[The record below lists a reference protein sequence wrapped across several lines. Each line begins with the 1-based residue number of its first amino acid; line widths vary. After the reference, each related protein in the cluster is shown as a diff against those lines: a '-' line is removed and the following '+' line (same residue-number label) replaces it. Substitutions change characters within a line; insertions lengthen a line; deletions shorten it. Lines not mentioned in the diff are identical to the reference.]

1 MIVTQVISDPNDLI
15 MSQHDAMATVNVTTD
30 GENITAPEVMWSV
43 HFGLVDAVIKVT
55 VQNFNTQ
62 EKTLKN

>member
-1 MIVTQVISDPNDLI
+1 MIVTQVISDPNDLT

-30 GENITAPEVMWSV
+30 SENITAPEVMWSV
-43 HFGLVDAVIKVT
+43 HLGLVDAVIKVT